1 MIYHG
6 LPCVSRGWQAGR
18 LAAGI
23 RLPVGC
29 GAPWGALV
37 LFYDLSSSST
47 LSQTE
52 SHDGLWVP
60 SQQVDQPGCLST
72 FLTSDYIFFANL
84 RLVRANHMADQDSKG
99 GEIDSVSR

>member
-1 MIYHG
+1 M
-6 LPCVSRGWQAGR
+6 
-18 LAAGI
+18 
-23 RLPVGC
+23 PVGC

-52 SHDGLWVP
+52 SHDDLWVP

-72 FLTSDYIFFANL
+72 FLTSDYIIFANL
-84 RLVRANHMADQDSKG
+84 QLVRANHMADQDSKG
-99 GEIDSVSR
+99 REIDFLSG